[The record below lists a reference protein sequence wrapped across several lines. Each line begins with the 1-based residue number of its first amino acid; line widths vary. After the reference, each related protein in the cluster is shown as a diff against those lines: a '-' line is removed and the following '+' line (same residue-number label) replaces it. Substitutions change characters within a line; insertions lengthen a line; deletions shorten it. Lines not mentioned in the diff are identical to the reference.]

1 MSTPIAQEGRDFMV
15 AEASGGD
22 SVDVARDRDEVT
34 F

>member
-1 MSTPIAQEGRDFMV
+1 MSTPIAQEGSGFVV

-22 SVDVARDRDEVT
+22 SVDVARGRDEMT